1 MEEKEIVLTIATEVM
16 GWERHENTYFWQ
28 GDNGN
33 FFDSSLWNPLQ
44 NIADAW
50 QVLKR
55 LEAIGWE
62 WEMKAA
68 SYLHPSIKLTH
79 GVTLRKIFAH
89 GDDEAKTICNAAMKV
104 VA

>member
-1 MEEKEIVLTIATEVM
+1 MEDKEIVLTIATEVV
-16 GWERHENTYFWQ
+16 GWERHKETDFWK

-33 FFDSSLWNPLQ
+33 LFDSSLWNPLQ
-44 NIADAW
+44 NIAEAW

-55 LEAIGWE
+55 LEAYGWE

-68 SYLHPSIKLTH
+68 SHLHPSIKMTH
-79 GVTLRKIFAH
+79 GVTLRKVYAH